1 MARGKYERT
10 ELVTARIRLAKTET
24 RIQKLHGLLA
34 EAEQRKQE
42 LQATINELQEAE
54 QA

>member
-10 ELVTARIRLAKTET
+10 ELVTARIRLAKNET

-34 EAEQRKQE
+34 EAEHKRLE
-42 LQATINELQEAE
+42 LQEEINELEKAE
-54 QA
+54 TK